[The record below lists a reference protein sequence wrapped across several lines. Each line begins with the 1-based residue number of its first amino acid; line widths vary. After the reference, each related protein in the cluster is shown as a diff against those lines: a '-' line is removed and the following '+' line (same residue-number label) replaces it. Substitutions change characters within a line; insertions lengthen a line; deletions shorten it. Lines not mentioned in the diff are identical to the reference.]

1 MSNKVT
7 IHLKGGGSYETTEIG
22 LPNAQRLMAGKI
34 AGIEREGENDMDLK
48 SSIDESLVM
57 EITENETKVEL
68 KVEAIG
74 VPTMDELLGTDK
86 DVLKKMANDIA
97 ELKQITKVNGRSGVE
112 KLAEWIFENQS
123 K

>member
-34 AGIEREGENDMDLK
+34 AGIERDGDNDLNLK

-57 EITENETKVEL
+57 EITENKTTVGVTEL
-68 KVEAIG
+68 
-74 VPTMDELLGTDK
+74 PTLDELLGTDK